1 MKGQIGRRGA
11 SVGGTRPDGELQ
23 LAQILDVWLREWR
36 ACLCD
41 VNVIEGGI
49 SLSQTQF
56 FREPTFQQLT
66 QDEGYPPHLRLDGR
80 EELSGARKMLQ
91 RLLIGNPD
99 AMWAIAHHL
108 AAVEGRAS

>member
-1 MKGQIGRRGA
+1 MMGQIEGGGA
-11 SVGGTRPDGELQ
+11 SAGGTKPDVELQ
-23 LAQILDVWLREWR
+23 LAQILDVWIREWR

-56 FREPTFQQLT
+56 FREPAFEQLA

-91 RLLIGNPD
+91 RLLVGNPD
-99 AMWAIAHHL
+99 AVSAITEHL
-108 AAVEGRAS
+108 MAEAGRP

>member
-1 MKGQIGRRGA
+1 MKGQIGGRGA
-11 SVGGTRPDGELQ
+11 SVGGTKPDGELQ
-23 LAQILDVWLREWR
+23 LAQILDLWIREWR

-56 FREPTFQQLT
+56 FREPTFEQLA
-66 QDEGYPPHLRLDGR
+66 QDERYPPHLRLDGR

-91 RLLIGNPD
+91 RLLVGNPD
-99 AMWAIAHHL
+99 AVSAITEHL
-108 AAVEGRAS
+108 VAETGRP

>member
-1 MKGQIGRRGA
+1 MMGRIEGSGV
-11 SVGGTRPDGELQ
+11 SVGGTKPGGELQ
-23 LAQILDVWLREWR
+23 LAQILDVWLCEWR

-56 FREPTFQQLT
+56 FREPTFQQLA

-91 RLLIGNPD
+91 RLLVGNPD
-99 AMWAIAHHL
+99 AMRAIAHHL